1 VTFAGWTLA
10 QLWPVFAAGAGAIT
24 VLYLLRMRR
33 RQVVVPFAALWERV
47 TRESESRR
55 LWRKLRRLLSWLLQ
69 LLVLALVC
77 LSLGDPRPQ
86 VWLRDPVSLAIVIDA
101 SASMSGAAPDE
112 PDTTRLDLARRRA
125 EQEILALGPADR
137 AVVIGASEEIG
148 VVAPLS
154 GDPAG
159 LVPGLQRLRARYGE
173 ADLARAL
180 ALAGY
185 VVGER
190 PGPRILVIT
199 DGALDPDAVQAL
211 QACTEGPIPCEVARV
226 GGPADNVAI
235 TAFAARRY
243 PYARDKIE
251 VLTEVRNLGDTP
263 AKVVL
268 EVEADDAPVGKT
280 TLWLEPGQSKR
291 EVLAQ
296 LDAARSRFV
305 ARLVREDGDDA
316 PLGLP
321 HDDEAYAVVP
331 PLSPLDVVLV
341 TDGTNLFLEAALLV
355 LDDHVRLTGLSPQE
369 AREGR
374 RPELAEADVVFYDV
388 GGQELPAVLPEA
400 HVVIFDPWRQASS
413 PCPIAKKADVVR
425 PFLTEQDRGHPALDH
440 VVLKDVNIARGTTFD
455 VVPGDQVLV
464 RSLGEPLAVLREGEH
479 ATVAFGFDPRQSD
492 LPMRSAFPMLV
503 DNLLRYFE
511 QREAGFVASVP
522 LGAHRELALADL
534 GLPPEGVT
542 RVEVSGPAE
551 AAATGAFGALPVERG
566 RFRLRALVPGFYS
579 ITAADGPP
587 AGSSVELAVNQSSL
601 HASDLHDRIEPLELP
616 AAAQAQASPEPVPL
630 GQGPLWTLVMLA
642 VAVLVALEWAS
653 YHRRVTV

>member
-1 VTFAGWTLA
+1 VTFAGFTLA
-10 QLWPVFAAGAGAIT
+10 QLWPVFAAGAAAIT
-24 VLYLLRMRR
+24 LLYLLRMRR

-77 LSLGDPRPQ
+77 LSLGDPRPE
-86 VWLRDPVSLAIVIDA
+86 VWLRDPVSLAIVVDT

-125 EQEILALGPADR
+125 EQEILGLGPADR
-137 AVVIGASEEIG
+137 AVVIGASEEIE

-159 LVPGLQRLRARYGE
+159 LVPGLARLETHYGE
-173 ADLARAL
+173 ADLSRAL
-180 ALAGY
+180 ALASH

-190 PGPRILVIT
+190 PGPRILVLT
-199 DGALDPDAVQAL
+199 DGALDPAAIEAL
-211 QACTEGPIPCEVARV
+211 QACIDGPVQCEVARM

-251 VLTEVRNLGDTP
+251 VLTEVENLGDTP
-263 AKVVL
+263 VKVVL
-268 EVEADDAPVGKT
+268 EVEADDAPVGRT
-280 TLWLEPGQSKR
+280 TLWLEPGQQKR

-305 ARLVREDGDDA
+305 ARLSRDDGGAGGDG

-355 LDDHVRLTGLSPQE
+355 LDDHVRLTGLSPSE

-374 RPELAEADVVFYDV
+374 RPELREADVVFYDV
-388 GGQELPAVLPEA
+388 GAETLPDVLPAA
-400 HVVIFDPWRQASS
+400 HVVLFDPWRHPSS
-413 PCPIAKKADVVR
+413 PSPITKKADVVR
-425 PFLTEQDRGHPALDH
+425 PFLTEQDRSHPALDH
-440 VVLKDVNIARGTTFD
+440 VVLKDVNIARGTTFE

-464 RSLGEPLAVLREGEH
+464 RSLGEPIAVLREGEH
-479 ATVAFGFDPRQSD
+479 ATVVIGFDPRQSD
-492 LPMRSAFPMLV
+492 MPMRAAFPMLV

-522 LGAHRELALADL
+522 LGAHRELSLADL
-534 GLPPEGVT
+534 GLPPDGVG
-542 RVEVSGPAE
+542 RVEVSGPE
-551 AAATGAFGALPVERG
+551 GLSTTLPVERG
-566 RFRLRALVPGFYS
+566 RFRLRALRPGFYS
-579 ITAADGPP
+579 VTAVDGPP
-587 AGSSVELAVNQSSL
+587 AGSSVELAVNQASL
-601 HASDLHDRIEPLELP
+601 HASDLHDRIEALELP
-616 AAAQAQASPEPVPL
+616 EAAQASAAVEAAPL
-630 GQGPLWTLVMLA
+630 SQGPLWTLVMLVA
-642 VAVLVALEWAS
+642 AVLVAIEWAS

>member
-1 VTFAGWTLA
+1 MSFAGLTIA
-10 QLWPVFAAGAGAIT
+10 QLWPLFAAGAGAIT

-69 LLVLALVC
+69 LVVLALVC
-77 LSLGDPRPQ
+77 LALGDPRPE
-86 VWLRDPVSLAIVIDA
+86 VWLRDPVSLAIVVDA
-101 SASMSGAAPDE
+101 SASMAGPAPDE

-137 AVVIGASEEIG
+137 AVVIGATEEIG

-154 GDPAG
+154 GDPAT
-159 LVPGLQRLRARYGE
+159 LVPSLQRLRPRHGE
-173 ADLARAL
+173 ADLPRAL
-180 ALAGY
+180 ALASH

-190 PGPRILVIT
+190 PGPRILVLT
-199 DGALDPDAVQAL
+199 DGALDPAGVDAL
-211 QACTEGPIPCEVARV
+211 TACTEGPIPCEVARV
-226 GGPADNVAI
+226 AGPADNVAI

-243 PYARDKIE
+243 PYARDQIE

-268 EVEADDAPVGKT
+268 EIEADDAPVGRR
-280 TLWLEPGQSKR
+280 TLRLEPGERKR

-305 ARLVREDGDDA
+305 ARLRHEDGGDA
-316 PLGLP
+316 PFGLP

-355 LDDHVRLTGLSPQE
+355 LDDHVRLTGMSPQD

-374 RPELAEADVVFYDV
+374 RPELREADVVFFDT
-388 GGQELPAVLPEA
+388 GAEPLPTTLPDA
-400 HVVIFDPWRQASS
+400 HVVLFDPWRHETS
-413 PCPIAKKADVVR
+413 PCPIAKKADVTR
-425 PFLTEQDRGHPALDH
+425 PFLTEQDRDHPVLDH

-455 VVPGDQVLV
+455 VVPGDEVLV
-464 RSLGEPLAVLREGEH
+464 RSLGEAIAVLREGEH
-479 ATVAFGFDPRQSD
+479 ATVAVGFDPRQSD
-492 LPMRSAFPMLV
+492 LPMRTAFPMLV
-503 DNLLRYFE
+503 DDLVRYFE

-522 LGAHRELALADL
+522 LGAHRELSLADL
-534 GLPPEGVT
+534 GLSPDGVT
-542 RVEVSGPAE
+542 RVRVRAPGQD
-551 AAATGAFGALPVERG
+551 AAATGTELPVERG
-566 RFRLRALVPGFYS
+566 RFRLRALEPGFYA
-579 ITAADGPP
+579 ITAVDGPL
-587 AGSSVELAVNQSSL
+587 AGASVELAVNQANL
-601 HASDLHDRIEPLELP
+601 HASDLHDALASLELP
-616 AAAQAQASPEPVPL
+616 EAAVAQAPPQPSPLP
-630 GQGPLWTLVMLA
+630 QGPLWTLVML
-642 VAVLVALEWAS
+642 VAATLVALEWAS